1 MTFNIL
7 ETVRDI
13 SESIASSPN
22 FKQAMD
28 AIVLK
33 IAAAIDADACSIF
46 LIDEE
51 TQDFSLTS
59 TTRNLSLNEGQWK
72 IRRGEGLISR
82 VAQRGEVLNLED
94 SEKDPL
100 NFELPL
106 NEEEDLSF
114 HGFLATPITHQGQLL
129 GVLVAEKLTREKFSQ
144 EAVSFLVML
153 SAQLASDISNALIS
167 ENDPQTFFLAGIPAS
182 SGVVVGEAIVVYPP
196 ADLNSIPDHKISS
209 DIDDD
214 INAFQEAIHAVNQS
228 IENMSKALAH
238 SLSHE
243 DQLLFNAYLQ
253 ILHGNSF
260 KGEILKKIRSGHWV
274 QSALK
279 SVVNSMAKNFE
290 SMEDIYLQER
300 ASDIRDI
307 GRRVLAHLQS
317 NEATIQNY
325 PADTILVGPE
335 ITASMLAEVP
345 SYRLKGVISGQ
356 GSANSHVSILA
367 RALNIPAAMGVKHLP
382 LSLMDQK
389 EIILDGYTGRI
400 YLEPS
405 PILKR
410 SYLRLAEE
418 EREMQSSL
426 KSLSDQPA
434 ETKDGKLIKLS
445 ANIGLIADIDP
456 AIQVGAEGVGLY
468 RTEVP
473 FMILERFPSEEEQ
486 RILYRQVL
494 QAFSESL
501 VTMRVLDA
509 GGDKILPYFH
519 IEEQNPY
526 LGWRGIRMLLDH
538 PEIFLIQIR
547 AMLRAS
553 VGLNNLQ
560 IMLPMISKLSE
571 VKEAKLLIRRAYEEL
586 QKENLDIEMPKIGVM
601 IEVPSAIFQ
610 LEKIL
615 QYVDFISVGSN
626 DLTQYLLAVDRNNA
640 RVERFYNTFHPSV
653 LQAIWQIAKLTK
665 QHHKALSLCG
675 ELASDPL
682 ATILLVG
689 MGFDSLSM
697 NAAALPRI
705 KWIIRGI
712 SFTDC
717 QEVLEKTLKMDR
729 SASIKR
735 YLQETLIDAGFGGLV
750 RPHKIT

>member
-1 MTFNIL
+1 MNIL
-7 ETVRDI
+7 QTLEEI
-13 SESIASSPN
+13 SETIASNQS
-22 FKQAMD
+22 FKPSMD
-28 AIVLK
+28 AMVTRISQE
-33 IAAAIDADACSIF
+33 INADACSLF

-51 TQDFSLTS
+51 THDFSLVS
-59 TTRNLSLNEGQWK
+59 TTRNPQLQESQWK

-94 SEKDPL
+94 SQRDPL
-100 NFELPL
+100 NIDFTLS
-106 NEEEDLSF
+106 EDDDEITY
-114 HGFLATPITHQGQLL
+114 HGFLAVPITYQGQLIGIL
-129 GVLVAEKLTREKFSQ
+129 AAEKLTREKFP
-144 EAVSFLVML
+144 EETVSFLVTL
-153 SAQLASDISNALIS
+153 ATQLASNIYNAAPNTSQSPKL
-167 ENDPQTFFLAGIPAS
+167 FFFSGIPAS
-182 SGVVVGEAIVVYPP
+182 SGVAIGEAVVVYPP
-196 ADLNSIPDHKISS
+196 ADLTAIPDRPST

-214 INAFQEAIHAVNQS
+214 INLFIEALGAVS
-228 IENMSKALAH
+228 RAIEAMAKTLEN
-238 SLSHE
+238 SLSHA
-243 DQLLFNAYLQ
+243 DQMLFSAYLQ
-253 ILHGNSF
+253 IMHGNSF
-260 KGEILKKIRSGHWV
+260 KGEIIKKIRAGQWV

-279 SVVNSMAKNFE
+279 AVVNQTARNFE
-290 SMEDIYLQER
+290 SMEDEYLQER

-307 GRRVLAHLQS
+307 GRRVLAQLQS
-317 NEATIQNY
+317 QEQTIRNY
-325 PADTILVGPE
+325 PSDTILVGSE

-382 LSLMDQK
+382 LNNLNEK
-389 EIILDGYTGRI
+389 EIILDGYTGRV

-405 PILKR
+405 PSLKR
-410 SYLRLAEE
+410 SYERLADE
-418 EREMQSSL
+418 EREMQVSL
-426 KSLSDQPA
+426 KNLSDLPA
-434 ETKDGKLIKLS
+434 ETKDGKKIKLT
-445 ANIGLIADIDP
+445 ANIGLIADIEN

-486 RILYRQVL
+486 RVLYRQVL
-494 QAFSESL
+494 QAFSEQT
-501 VTMRVLDA
+501 VTMRALDA

-519 IEEQNPY
+519 IEEENPY

-586 QKENLDIEMPKIGVM
+586 QRDNLDIEMPKIGVM

-610 LEKIL
+610 LDKIL

-626 DLTQYLLAVDRNNA
+626 DLTQYMLAVDRNNP

-653 LQAIWQIAKLTK
+653 IQAIWQIARMTK
-665 QHHKALSLCG
+665 QHQKPLSLCG

-682 ATILLVG
+682 ATMLLVG
-689 MGFDSLSM
+689 MGFDTLSM
-697 NAAALPRI
+697 NASAIPRI

-712 SFTDC
+712 SLEEC
-717 QEVLEKTLKMDR
+717 QVTLEKILKMDR
-729 SASIKR
+729 AASIKR
-735 YLQETLIDAGFGGLV
+735 HLQETLIDAGFGGLV
-750 RPHKIT
+750 RPGRAF